1 MIHNPHN
8 DRRLFKAKRCRA
20 ADCRVR
26 VRNVYS
32 IAIAPGET
40 VWVHLCG
47 EHHAFER
54 KYGSQALALK
64 PARPN
69 GRPLAVQTVTEPA

>member
-1 MIHNPHN
+1 MIHNPQN
-8 DRRLFKAKRCRA
+8 GRRKFMAKRCRA
-20 ADCRVR
+20 EACRVR

-32 IAIAPGET
+32 IVVADGVT
-40 VWVHLCG
+40 VWVHLCN

-64 PARPN
+64 PPA
-69 GRPLAVQTVTEPA
+69 QTVTEAA